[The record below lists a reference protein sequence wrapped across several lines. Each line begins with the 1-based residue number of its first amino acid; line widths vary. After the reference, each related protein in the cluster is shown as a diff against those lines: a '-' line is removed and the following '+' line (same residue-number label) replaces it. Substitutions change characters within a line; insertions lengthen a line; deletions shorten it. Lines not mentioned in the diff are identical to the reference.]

1 MADARHAVPEATFAT
16 HLRAALRRGLPVAV
30 LLALGVGLAVA
41 VGANLSNAFPSHDKP
56 YGWPGA
62 AVLEGGVAMVRPE
75 LVLAATLPALLLGVR
90 TRPVVRNG
98 RNDLLPGVAAGSA
111 LIALALLA
119 ATLIG
124 AGAAAQSPAASY
136 YAFWAAHTLLALSAF
151 ALGAAATALA
161 GRRHGAVAALGAW
174 TAFAVL
180 LDDTIQW
187 QVFRQEGYD
196 NLAAGMLPSWFYVA
210 QVLSPV
216 SAYRAV
222 LILWRPGFR
231 NYLEHAALDKAALP
245 AWLTPGAAATAMLLL
260 WVALPLAV
268 AAFAWRWRR
277 VPATHVEPLPS
288 VHASANAV
296 QEELDE

>member
-1 MADARHAVPEATFAT
+1 MADARQAVPEATFAADV
-16 HLRAALRRGLPVAV
+16 RAALRRGLPAAI
-30 LLALGVGLAVA
+30 LLALGVGLTVA

-75 LVLAATLPALLLGVR
+75 LVLATTLPALLLGVR
-90 TRPVVRNG
+90 TLPTVRKG
-98 RNDLLPGVAAGSA
+98 RNDLMPGLVAGAV
-111 LIALALLA
+111 LIPMALLA
-119 ATLIG
+119 ATLVG
-124 AGAAAQSPAASY
+124 AAAAAQSPAASY
-136 YAFWAAHTLLALSAF
+136 EAFWAAHTLLALSAF

-174 TAFAVL
+174 TVFAVL
-180 LDDTIQW
+180 MDDTVQW
-187 QVFRQEGYD
+187 QVFRTQGYD
-196 NLAAGMLPSWFYVA
+196 NLAAGVLPGWFYAA

-245 AWLTPGAAATAMLLL
+245 GWLSPGVVALVMLLL

-268 AAFAWRWRR
+268 ATFGWRWRR
-277 VPATHVEPLPS
+277 VPETHVEPLPTS
-288 VHASANAV
+288 VAPAPAV
-296 QEELDE
+296 ADELDE